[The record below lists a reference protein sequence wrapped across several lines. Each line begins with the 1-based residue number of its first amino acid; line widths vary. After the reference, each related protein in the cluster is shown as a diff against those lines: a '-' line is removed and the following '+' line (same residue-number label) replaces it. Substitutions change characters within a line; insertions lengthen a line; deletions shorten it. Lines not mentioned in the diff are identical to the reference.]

1 LIRGGS
7 KQAYPPTDTHYDHRP
22 STSYERQYY
31 FTKEDQPM
39 EFSHDIVHK
48 VRKEPGMTLRSRNV
62 SADHISIIDEEH
74 SMPFK

>member
-1 LIRGGS
+1 
-7 KQAYPPTDTHYDHRP
+7 
-22 STSYERQYY
+22 
-31 FTKEDQPM
+31 M
-39 EFSHDIVHK
+39 EFSHDIMHK